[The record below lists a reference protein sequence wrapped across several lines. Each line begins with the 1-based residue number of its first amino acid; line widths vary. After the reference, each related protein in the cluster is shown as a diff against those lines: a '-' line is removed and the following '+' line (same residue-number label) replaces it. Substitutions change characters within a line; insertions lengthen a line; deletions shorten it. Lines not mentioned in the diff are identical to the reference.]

1 MAKNDLV
8 DITPAQEKAIV
19 QGKDI
24 LASKQDVLLKLGQA
38 QAFNFA
44 AKLLTV
50 SELKILNEIKESKAY
65 KGLTYTD
72 SDGKLLTVSNWG
84 ECCKSILGSSQQ
96 HVDEKLNN
104 LHRFGEEFFEQA
116 QQMKLGYRDLRALRQ
131 LSNDEQALVIE
142 SEAVEVG
149 DKEAVKDLIEEL
161 KAKHKK
167 ETATLKEELHASD
180 AMLRANR
187 ELSSKNAVEMQNIK
201 EQLHQKKFSP
211 NKWQNDVRDF
221 FTNLHK
227 VHNQMHE
234 SLNQVMSLHE
244 QLQFVDMDDRAKDA
258 CIAAFYADNKLLVEQ
273 MALSWNT
280 IENHWGHFQASAKP
294 SGEFLAELGFD
305 NAEDL

>member
-1 MAKNDLV
+1 MTNKKPAE
-8 DITPAQEKAIV
+8 ITPELEKALV

-24 LASKQDVLLKLGQA
+24 LASKQSVLMEIGRLQA
-38 QAFNFA
+38 
-44 AKLLTV
+44 LTHV
-50 SELKILNEIKESKAY
+50 KNYSTVAVITIFKRIRESKDY
-65 KGLTYTD
+65 KGLTYEK
-72 SDGKLLTVSNWG
+72 DGKTATVTTIEEFCPIFLG
-84 ECCKSILGSSQQ
+84 KSYRSLKEAE
-96 HVDEKLNN
+96 DYLDT
-104 LHRFGEEFFEQA
+104 FGEEFYESSKQIGIGNRE
-116 QQMKLGYRDLRALRQ
+116 MRALRQ
-131 LSNDEQALVIE
+131 LPDDEQALVIE

-221 FTNLHK
+221 FTSLHK

-234 SLNQVMSLHE
+234 SLNQVMCLHE

-273 MALSWNT
+273 VALSWNT

-305 NAEDL
+305 NAGDL